1 MVTNAESLEPVN
13 LEDDVFN
20 PRECTAKEIDQCAIQ
35 LYSKKCEQYHEDP
48 KAFAAFLLNI
58 NGELSVV
65 SFASSSNE
73 NTDRKKLT
81 KPKNKDQLMHVNPL
95 ILARR
100 GLLRY
105 FISEIKKLE
114 AGSSDVMERNDE
126 GEIQMK
132 ATCQLYM
139 YSTFSYVCEY
149 VYWGTEA
156 MKEHDTNHCLMNKIR
171 RWVALG
177 VQGALLSNILNPVYI
192 TKFVIGSQPPLQI
205 YDIWAVLFSKLEFQ
219 DRECPP
225 MEMIPNPENSIIK
238 TSGYSELEKSAHP
251 SLLVSGD
258 KKTMRKMRKHIRKNF
273 AVCIDEPQL
282 LAILRA
288 SPPLTQEH
296 TFFWVA
302 HLNRMDFI
310 GKNGKLESET
320 TAASIC
326 KQEIFKAYLQLD
338 AANKKILKY
347 SRAKKAAGH
356 YQALKKML
364 YKQWELEKNGKWLN
378 RSSNKVDKFWIE
390 LKKN

>member
-225 MEMIPNPENSIIK
+225 MEMIP
-238 TSGYSELEKSAHP
+238 
-251 SLLVSGD
+251 
-258 KKTMRKMRKHIRKNF
+258 
-273 AVCIDEPQL
+273 
-282 LAILRA
+282 RA